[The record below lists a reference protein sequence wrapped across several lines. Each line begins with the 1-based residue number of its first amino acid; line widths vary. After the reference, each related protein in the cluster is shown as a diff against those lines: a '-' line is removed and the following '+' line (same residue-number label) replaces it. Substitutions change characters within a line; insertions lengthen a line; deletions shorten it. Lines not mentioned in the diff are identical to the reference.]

1 MIRPLLRYCIIQTQT
16 RRSSIF
22 DNYLICSEDCTMGNY
37 LSKTISFRL
46 FAIILIAYY
55 SILAGGE
62 HAFSQQIRMETP
74 QNIVSLQAQGS
85 IEVQQDLLTISMNS
99 TRDGADAATVQTQ
112 LKTALDAALT
122 EAKKVAQPG
131 QLDVRTGAFSLY
143 PRYGRDGKINGWQ
156 GSTELIL
163 EGRDFTRISSLAGKI
178 NTLTLGNV
186 SFGLSR
192 EARARVEAEVTAQA
206 IDRFKAKAIEVSKG
220 FGFSGYTVREVNVQA
235 NDQGFAQRGRM
246 EMMQAKSMSA
256 DAAVPV
262 EAGRSTVVVTV
273 AGSVQMK

>member
-1 MIRPLLRYCIIQTQT
+1 MTTRSFSLSRHVFRPTKI
-16 RRSSIF
+16 
-22 DNYLICSEDCTMGNY
+22 
-37 LSKTISFRL
+37 
-46 FAIILIAYY
+46 AIISVALC
-55 SILAGGE
+55 AGLMPATP
-62 HAFSQQIRMETP
+62 AFSQNIRMETP
-74 QNIVSLQAQGS
+74 QNVVSLQAQGS
-85 IEVQQDLLTISMNS
+85 LEVQQDLLTISMNS
-99 TRDGADAATVQTQ
+99 TKDGTDAAAVQTQ
-112 LKTALDAALT
+112 LKAALDAALT
-122 EAKKVAQPG
+122 EAKKVAQSG

-156 GSTELIL
+156 GSTELVL
-163 EGRDFTRISSLAGKI
+163 EGRDFTRISTLAGKI

-206 IDRFKAKAIEVSKG
+206 IDRFKLKAQEVSKG

-235 NDQGFAQRGRM
+235 NDQGFAPQRGRM
-246 EMMQAKSMSA
+246 EMMQAKAMSA

>member
-1 MIRPLLRYCIIQTQT
+1 MKIFSSAFFSPRAQQPAYPLLG
-16 RRSSIF
+16 F
-22 DNYLICSEDCTMGNY
+22 KG
-37 LSKTISFRL
+37 
-46 FAIILIAYY
+46 AIISIALCAGLMPATTVY
-55 SILAGGE
+55 S
-62 HAFSQQIRMETP
+62 QNIRMETP

-85 IEVQQDLLTISMNS
+85 LEVQQDLLTIQMNS
-99 TRDGADAATVQTQ
+99 TREGPDAATVQTQ
-112 LKTALDAALT
+112 LKTALDTALA

-163 EGRDFTRISSLAGKI
+163 EGRDFARISQLAGKI
-178 NTLTLGNV
+178 NTLSLGNV

-206 IDRFKAKAIEVSKG
+206 IERFKAKAQEISKG
-220 FGFSGYTVREVNVQA
+220 FGFAGYAVREVNVQA
-235 NDQGFAQRGRM
+235 NDQGYVGRPRMMAM
-246 EMMQAKSMSA
+246 EAKMSSV
-256 DAAVPV
+256 DAPVPV

-273 AGSVQMK
+273 SGAVQMK

>member
-1 MIRPLLRYCIIQTQT
+1 MPAT
-16 RRSSIF
+16 
-22 DNYLICSEDCTMGNY
+22 
-37 LSKTISFRL
+37 
-46 FAIILIAYY
+46 AV
-55 SILAGGE
+55 
-62 HAFSQQIRMETP
+62 FSQNIRMETP
-74 QNIVSLQAQGS
+74 QNVVSLQAQGS
-85 IEVQQDLLTISMNS
+85 LEVQQDLLTISMNS
-99 TRDGADAATVQTQ
+99 TKDGSDAATVQTQ
-112 LKTALDAALT
+112 LKAALDAALT

-156 GSTELIL
+156 GTTELVL
-163 EGRDFTRISSLAGKI
+163 EGRDFARISALAGKI

-206 IDRFKAKAIEVSKG
+206 IERFKAKAQEISKG
-220 FGFSGYTVREVNVQA
+220 FGFGGYTVREVNVQA
-235 NDQGFAQRGRM
+235 NDQGFAHRGRM

-273 AGSVQMK
+273 AGAVQMK

>member
-1 MIRPLLRYCIIQTQT
+1 MNTLFSSASTRTQA
-16 RRSSIF
+16 RFKAAILSIA
-22 DNYLICSEDCTMGNY
+22 C
-37 LSKTISFRL
+37 
-46 FAIILIAYY
+46 FAGAMSAIP
-55 SILAGGE
+55 
-62 HAFSQQIRMETP
+62 AFSQNIRMETP
-74 QNIVSLQAQGS
+74 QNVVSLQSQGS
-85 IEVQQDLLTISMNS
+85 LEVQQDLLTINMNS
-99 TRDGADAATVQTQ
+99 TKDGADAATVQTQ
-112 LKTALDAALT
+112 LKAALDAALA

-156 GSTELIL
+156 GTTELML
-163 EGRDFTRISSLAGKI
+163 EGRDFARISTLAGKI

-206 IDRFKAKAIEVSKG
+206 IERFKTKAQEISKG
-220 FGFSGYTVREVNVQA
+220 FGFSGYTIREVNVNA
-235 NDQGFAQRGRM
+235 NDQGFVGQPVAASFR
-246 EMMQAKSMSA
+246 AKAMSA

-262 EAGRSTVVVTV
+262 EAGRSTVVVMV